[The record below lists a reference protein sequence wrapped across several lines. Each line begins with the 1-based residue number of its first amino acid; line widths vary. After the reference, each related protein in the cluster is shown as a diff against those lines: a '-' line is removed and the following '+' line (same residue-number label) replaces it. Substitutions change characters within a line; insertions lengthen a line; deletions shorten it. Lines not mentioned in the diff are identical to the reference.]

1 MSQSGIP
8 SSMQATTRI
17 LLVCIVL
24 FILAFAIGCGGGHS
38 NVAPGTPTPS
48 PTPGVTSAQVR
59 IGDAPA
65 DSVIGFE
72 VTFGN
77 PLTVALS
84 TGQSANITLQNN
96 RLELSHMAA
105 KMEPLSII
113 GFPQGSI
120 SSIQMTLTN
129 PEVTYLDAAGRPH
142 TLAGNPVQPVTVNL
156 NPPLVIGSSPTV
168 VNVDINVAGTLTF
181 DPSGAVTAI
190 TFSSSSFAFTTKAI
204 AAEAEQQDDS
214 GEMEGV
220 TGKVTAV
227 NGNNFVVDAGQGGA
241 SITFVTDATTQFG
254 DQLTLATLL
263 NHIVKVEGFTKPDGT
278 VFAKEVEGLESQSG
292 AELEGLISAIPA
304 PSPAPASSLVLL
316 LQDGTGNGMDPAKM
330 GQSFTVN
337 LTGLAKYAVDQGK
350 CDMGG
355 SASSLLFDATHI
367 SAGQRIEVE
376 LNDGVPPPNG
386 STSVPDQIKLE
397 QQALTGTVAAGSVV
411 QKGGGA
417 AEFDLNLPGDSYL
430 TLLSGATLVHV
441 FLQPATDKR
450 VTTIAEGTT
459 IRVRGLLFFTPNAPA
474 AGSPATSIVATGL
487 FNMVARRVTAP

>member
-1 MSQSGIP
+1 MSKSGIP

-24 FILAFAIGCGGGHS
+24 LVLGFAIGCGGHS
-38 NVAPGTPTPS
+38 NAAPGPPTPS

-65 DSVIGFE
+65 NSVIGFE

-77 PLTVALS
+77 PLTVTLS

-105 KMEPLSII
+105 KMEPLSVV

-120 SSIQMTLTN
+120 SSIQLTLTD
-129 PEVTYLDAAGRPH
+129 PEVTYLDAAGKPH
-142 TLAGNPVQPVTVNL
+142 TFAGNPVQPVTFNP

-181 DPSGAVTAI
+181 DPSGTVTAI
-190 TFSSSSFAFTTKAI
+190 TFSGSSFTFTTKAI

-220 TGKVTAV
+220 TGKVTVV
-227 NGNNFVVDAGQGGA
+227 NGNNFEVAAGQGGA
-241 SITFVTDATTQFG
+241 SITFVTDATTQF
-254 DQLTLATLL
+254 DKVTLATLL
-263 NHIVKVEGFTKPDGT
+263 NQIVKVEGFTKPDGT
-278 VFAKEVEGLESQSG
+278 VFAREVEGLESQSG
-292 AELEGLISAIPA
+292 SELEGLISAIPA

-337 LTGLAKYAVDQGK
+337 LTGLSKYAVDQGR

-386 STSVPDQIKLE
+386 STSVPDQIKFE
-397 QQALTGTVAAGSVV
+397 QQALTGIVAAGSMV

-441 FLQPATDKR
+441 FLQPVTDKK
-450 VTTIAEGTT
+450 VTTIAEGST

-474 AGSPATSIVATGL
+474 AGSPATSIVPTGF

>member
-1 MSQSGIP
+1 MSKSGIP

-24 FILAFAIGCGGGHS
+24 LILGFAIGCGGHS
-38 NVAPGTPTPS
+38 NAAPGTPTPT

-65 DSVIGFE
+65 NSVIGFE

-77 PLTVALS
+77 PLTVTLS

-105 KMEPLSII
+105 KMEPLSVV

-120 SSIQMTLTN
+120 SSIQLTLTD
-129 PEVTYLDAAGRPH
+129 PEVTYLDAAGKPH
-142 TLAGNPVQPVTVNL
+142 TFAGNPVQPVTFNL

-181 DPSGAVTAI
+181 DPSGTVTAI
-190 TFSSSSFAFTTKAI
+190 TFSGSSFTFTTKAI

-220 TGKVTAV
+220 TGKVTVV
-227 NGNNFVVDAGQGGA
+227 NGNNFEVAAGQGGA
-241 SITFVTDATTQFG
+241 SITFVTDATTQF
-254 DQLTLATLL
+254 DKVTLATLL
-263 NHIVKVEGFTKPDGT
+263 NQIVKVEGFTKPDGT
-278 VFAKEVEGLESQSG
+278 VFAREVEGLESQSG
-292 AELEGLISAIPA
+292 SELEGLISAIPA
-304 PSPAPASSLVLL
+304 PPPAPASSLVLL

-397 QQALTGTVAAGSVV
+397 QQALTGIVAAGSMV

-430 TLLSGATLVHV
+430 TLLSGVTLAHV
-441 FLQPATDKR
+441 FLQPDTDKK
-450 VTTIAEGTT
+450 VTTIAEGAT

-474 AGSPATSIVATGL
+474 AGSAATSIVPTGF